1 VTLPRTALALVLLGV
16 LAGGALAQSA
26 GGIALPRGT
35 RAADPA
41 SPEPLF
47 VSGRGFRD
55 TVEHVRTQLRRRGID
70 HDAIPIYRRRG
81 VSVARFVARS
91 PSAPFL
97 AIHVFNAGAR
107 TYLFVVP
114 PRPCPPHPD

>member
-1 VTLPRTALALVLLGV
+1 MTLPRTGLALVLV
-16 LAGGALAQSA
+16 AALASGALAQSA

-41 SPEPLF
+41 SSEPLF

-55 TVEHVRTQLRRRGID
+55 TVEHVARQLKARGID
-70 HDAIPIYRRRG
+70 HEAVPIYRRRG
-81 VSVARFVARS
+81 ISVARFIARS
-91 PSAPFL
+91 PSAPFA
-97 AIHVFNAGAR
+97 AIHVFHSGAR

-114 PRPCPPHPD
+114 TRP

>member
-1 VTLPRTALALVLLGV
+1 MTLPRTPLALVLV
-16 LAGGALAQSA
+16 AALASGALAQSA

-35 RAADPA
+35 RAADPS

-55 TVEHVRTQLRRRGID
+55 TVDHVRKQLQRRGID
-70 HDAIPIYRRRG
+70 HDAVPVYRRRG
-81 VSVARFVARS
+81 ISVARFIARA
-91 PSAPFL
+91 PTAPFH
-97 AIHVFNAGAR
+97 AIHVFHSGAR

-114 PRPCPPHPD
+114 TRP

>member
-1 VTLPRTALALVLLGV
+1 MTLPRTALALALVAALV
-16 LAGGALAQSA
+16 TSALAQSA

-41 SPEPLF
+41 SAEPLF

-55 TVEHVRTQLRRRGID
+55 TVEHVRKQLQRRGID
-70 HDAIPIYRRRG
+70 HEAVPVYRRRG
-81 VSVARFVARS
+81 VSVARFIARA
-91 PSAPFL
+91 PSAPFA
-97 AIHVFNAGAR
+97 AIHVFHTGAR

-114 PRPCPPHPD
+114 TRP